1 MNGFT
6 RIPESRW
13 LRSRDLKLEESSVP
27 ASFYTSQE
35 QFELEREQVFRR
47 AWLSVARVEELPNA
61 GDFVNLDILT
71 LKAKLILVRGADGE
85 VRGVAHIH

>member
-35 QFELEREQVFRR
+35 QFELEREPQPSPHF
-47 AWLSVARVEELPNA
+47 
-61 GDFVNLDILT
+61 
-71 LKAKLILVRGADGE
+71 
-85 VRGVAHIH
+85 